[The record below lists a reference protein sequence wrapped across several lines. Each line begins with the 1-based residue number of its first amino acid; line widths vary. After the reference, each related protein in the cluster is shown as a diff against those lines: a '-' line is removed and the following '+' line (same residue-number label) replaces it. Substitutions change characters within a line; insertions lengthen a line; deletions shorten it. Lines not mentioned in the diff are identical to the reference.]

1 MPSNGGE
8 LRSGKPASLRYRSTH
23 FRTVRGQTSTAS
35 PTVFD
40 VCPLATCH
48 TIRSR
53 PCGVAGN
60 AYAPAHPEGGCKKR
74 ICTSDE
80 SVVRTPRLQRPCF
93 PSHTRSCCAGRWA
106 TQLEPRQRASH
117 LHRRPCAAT
126 ALSRNWP
133 LVQRRGDAA
142 QRCGPRL
149 PMTPDSIGCVMFRIV
164 DPERGFTS
172 SVIRDARRFVGR
184 SELIKSCMNALNAR
198 EGLIAVYGRRGVGK
212 SSLLRQ
218 IQQMANGN
226 YDIVQRAGLAH
237 LIPSAKRKFY
247 TVYYSCDSR
256 IANTDELLKR
266 LCNDTDVED
275 GLLRLVPDNG
285 KELTEFSRSNEA
297 SGAVDLKLLK
307 WGVRGTDAQKY
318 SSVVP
323 QDLVQSFRNFVSGA
337 VNSNNRIWS
346 KRDGILLL
354 LDEFDVIADKSG
366 MGSLIKSLTSPDV
379 KFGIC
384 GIGQDLGALISD
396 HRSVGRLIE
405 QGAVHVTPM
414 SPQETRNIFSTAQA
428 LFDGIVSFHPN
439 VIDQVVELSEGYP
452 YFAQLIGKSLVQ
464 DANEKGRNYI
474 DERIFSAV
482 LDKIRMGNSFPN
494 LESQYQLA
502 IGQSKERAMLLAL
515 LAEQRSEMTLYND
528 SIGQVVLQRT
538 RATAQG
544 LGIEYIDQLM
554 PRLVE
559 DRYGPVLVKS
569 PEQRGIYEF
578 ADPVFRAYVK
588 LRRLQ

>member
-1 MPSNGGE
+1 
-8 LRSGKPASLRYRSTH
+8 
-23 FRTVRGQTSTAS
+23 
-35 PTVFD
+35 
-40 VCPLATCH
+40 
-48 TIRSR
+48 
-53 PCGVAGN
+53 
-60 AYAPAHPEGGCKKR
+60 
-74 ICTSDE
+74 
-80 SVVRTPRLQRPCF
+80 
-93 PSHTRSCCAGRWA
+93 
-106 TQLEPRQRASH
+106 
-117 LHRRPCAAT
+117 
-126 ALSRNWP
+126 
-133 LVQRRGDAA
+133 
-142 QRCGPRL
+142 
-149 PMTPDSIGCVMFRIV
+149 MFKMV
-164 DPERGFTS
+164 DPESGFTS

-198 EGLIAVYGRRGVGK
+198 EGLIAVYGKRGVGK

-226 YDIVQRAGLAH
+226 YDIVQRAGLTH
-237 LIPSAKRKFY
+237 LIPNATRRFY

-275 GLLRLVPDNG
+275 GLLRLVPDKG
-285 KELTEFSRSNEA
+285 KVLIEFSRTDEA
-297 SGAVDLKLLK
+297 GGAVDLKLLK
-307 WGVRGTDAQKY
+307 WGVKGTEAENY

-323 QDLVQSFRNFVSGA
+323 QDLVQSFRNFLSGA
-337 VNSNNRIWS
+337 VDSNNRTWS

-366 MGSLIKSLTSPDV
+366 MGSLIKSLTSPDI

-384 GIGQDLGALISD
+384 GIGQDLGSLISD

-414 SPQETRNIFSTAQA
+414 SPQETRSIFSTAQV

-439 VIDQVVELSEGYP
+439 VIDHVVELSEGYP

-464 DANEKGRNYI
+464 HANEGGTNYI
-474 DERIFSAV
+474 DEGIFSAV
-482 LDKIRMGNSFPN
+482 LEKIRMGSSFPN

-502 IGQSKERAMLLAL
+502 IGQSNERAMLLAL
-515 LAEQRSEMTLYND
+515 LAEQQSEMTLYNE

-559 DRYGPVLVKS
+559 ERYGPVLVKS